1 MADLLL
7 EIVEGDGAGKQVSL
21 DGAID
26 IGRDPG
32 IQLPLDDDQASRRHA
47 RVSPQQGGVAVV
59 EDLGSTNGT
68 FVNEQPISGPRNANP
83 GDRIRVGLTVIE
95 LRSQAQVA
103 SRPSAVNAVPQI
115 TSLNQGVLQ
124 PASEQELSPV
134 VSAGAPPP
142 KESLDPQAGL
152 GEYSPQTADAFAA
165 LQSAPGYVPEEVV
178 NDEDAVSD
186 YLAVARLVDTHAKRQ
201 TNVAAFAVLGA
212 AALAVLIYFGLT

>member
-7 EIVEGDGAGKQVSL
+7 EIVEGDGAGKQVPL
-21 DGAID
+21 DAPVD

-32 IQLPLDDDQASRRHA
+32 IQLALNDEQASRRHA
-47 RVSPQQGGVAVV
+47 RVSPQQGGAATV

-68 FVNEQPISGPRNANP
+68 FVNEQPISGPRNLNP
-83 GDRIRVGLTVIE
+83 GDRVRVGLTVLE

-115 TSLNQGVLQ
+115 TSLGQGVLQ
-124 PASEQELSPV
+124 PASEQDLSPV
-134 VSAGAPPP
+134 AAVAPPRP
-142 KESLDPQAGL
+142 KENLDPQAEL
-152 GEYSPQTADAFAA
+152 GQYTPQTADAFAA
-165 LQSAPGYVPEEVV
+165 LQSAPGYVPPEVV

-186 YLAVARLVDTHAKRQ
+186 YLAVARLVDSHAKRQ
-201 TNVAAFAVLGA
+201 TNIAAFAALGV